1 MGSESSSNSSEF
13 DMSNQSL
20 NRARQNRDKKER
32 QSGFDTYNRQTS
44 ASKKNEKKGG
54 TALPVSRPTKAVT
67 QNMRLAQDLEEKA
80 KQSQINI
87 PVPTFGTVAA
97 NTIASLNYTNQ
108 AKQLRS
114 GGNAVFDSMG
124 NYQGVVSD
132 GTYSGNADF
141 SPIGRSDVSFD
152 SKTGN
157 YTSSAMQRDSGG
169 SEQGNNTQGNT
180 NVSSTNVTDSTGTSL
195 STASRRALIS
205 GAGGGAS
212 RRNLL

>member
-97 NTIASLNYTNQ
+97 NTISSLNYTNQ

-157 YTSSAMQRDSGG
+157 YTSAMQRDSGG

>member
-1 MGSESSSNSSEF
+1 
-13 DMSNQSL
+13 
-20 NRARQNRDKKER
+20 
-32 QSGFDTYNRQTS
+32 
-44 ASKKNEKKGG
+44 
-54 TALPVSRPTKAVT
+54 
-67 QNMRLAQDLEEKA
+67 
-80 KQSQINI
+80 
-87 PVPTFGTVAA
+87 
-97 NTIASLNYTNQ
+97 
-108 AKQLRS
+108 
-114 GGNAVFDSMG
+114 MG

-157 YTSSAMQRDSGG
+157 YTSSAMQRDNGG